1 MADVHDYTEK
11 RNQVYSALVSL
22 GFHTAIV
29 LLMLYWTLSTP
40 IPPYPEGGGGEG
52 SGLEVN
58 LGSSE
63 TGLGNIQPEELNIPV
78 EEPSKPKYVESNVA
92 DEKLLTDEDEED
104 AIEASPKKETPK
116 KTKPVVSPVPV
127 IKKTEPVKPVEK
139 PEVKKPTVNPNALYK
154 PRTNNQGNTQGS
166 GDQGKPGGSATAP
179 TYTGQGKGG
188 EGGEGAGGGS
198 GGGIG
203 TGRGK
208 GTGPGISFSLEGR
221 SVLSLPKPEY
231 TKQVEGDVVV
241 EVTVDKDGKVIAANP
256 GYRGSTTL
264 DEQLLQLAKKAA
276 LNARFDRKSDAP
288 AVQKGT
294 ITYKFRLQ

>member
-1 MADVHDYTEK
+1 MAEASPHIEK
-11 RNQVYSALVSL
+11 RNQVVSAIVSL
-22 GFHTAIV
+22 GFHTAII

-52 SGLEVN
+52 SGIEINLGTSEMGFGSIQDEEVN
-58 LGSSE
+58 
-63 TGLGNIQPEELNIPV
+63 IPEEV
-78 EEPSKPKYVESNVA
+78 VSKPKPASSGA
-92 DEKLLTDEDEED
+92 PEKILTQDFDEEN
-104 AIEASPKKETPK
+104 AIEASPKKEVK
-116 KTKPVVSPVPV
+116 KTKPSVTPSPVT
-127 IKKTEPVKPVEK
+127 KKPVETVEEEK
-139 PEVKKPTVNPNALYK
+139 PVVKKPVVNPNALYK
-154 PRTNNQGNTQGS
+154 PRTSNQGNTQGS
-166 GDQGKPGGSATAP
+166 GDQGKPTGNPLAP

-203 TGRGK
+203 TGVGK
-208 GTGPGISFSLEGR
+208 GTGPGYSFNLEGR

-231 TKQVEGDVVV
+231 NKQVEGDVVV
-241 EVTVDKDGKVIAANP
+241 EVTVDKDGRVIAANP

-264 DEQLLQLAKKAA
+264 DEHLLQLAKKAA
-276 LNARFDRKSDAP
+276 LSARFDRKPDAP